1 MDSMLDS
8 YPSFTSADLDPVSWQ
23 FIGNSNTFPVL
34 LMIAGGSQKGE
45 NGEILRM
52 EKVKLEN

>member
-1 MDSMLDS
+1 MLDS

-45 NGEILRM
+45 KGEILRM